1 MMPAWNSHAT
11 VRDSVESV
19 LAQTVP
25 ELELIV
31 VDNASS
37 PPIREVLDDVRDP
50 RLRLVRLRLNAGTAG
65 GRNAALYRA
74 RAPLVSQLD
83 ADDQW
88 EPDYLESIL
97 PCFQDRQVRRRRVN
111 KKTYQLPDRISQ
123 SSGSHKCRQC
133 HCPRDTRNNQI
144 GTL

>member
-83 ADDQW
+83 ADDQIG
-88 EPDYLESIL
+88 PDIDQAVERESDDK
-97 PCFQDRQVRRRRVN
+97 CGQRVRQQG
-111 KKTYQLPDRISQ
+111 K
-123 SSGSHKCRQC
+123 
-133 HCPRDTRNNQI
+133 RDAMQEVE
-144 GTL
+144 